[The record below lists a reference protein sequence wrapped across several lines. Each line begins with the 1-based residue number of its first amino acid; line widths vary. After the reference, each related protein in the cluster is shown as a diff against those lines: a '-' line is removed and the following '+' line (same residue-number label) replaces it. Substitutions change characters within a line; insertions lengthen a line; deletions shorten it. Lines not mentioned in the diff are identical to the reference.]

1 MIAPGSRARPLVL
14 VVDDDE
20 MMRLLASESLVG
32 SEFDVIE
39 AEDGASGLEIFDREH
54 PDLAVL
60 DVMMPG
66 LDGFA
71 VCQAIRQHPA
81 GARVPVL
88 MATGLEDL
96 KAIDR
101 AYELGATD
109 FLTKPLNV
117 GLLRHRLLYVWRN
130 HCNLMELDRSQQWLN
145 NAQRVA
151 KVGYFEWRWGAPL
164 VQVCPQAARVFGT
177 EARNGHVTVASIETQ
192 MGPAEM
198 KVVIQALE
206 GAKLAGTTVQ
216 RELQLSQNGFQ
227 RVVSLEAELHGE
239 GEDVRLVGVVQD
251 ITERRRA
258 EARLK
263 ELVSFDSVTGLPNR
277 RFFLTRAAD
286 LLATELGDGRSAGM
300 FSINVRNFRRVNESL
315 GPEAGDIALRELGA
329 RLSKVTQPIPG
340 QGLAQTALVGRLGG
354 DDFGLLLGPMSGSGD
369 TERTI
374 RAIEASLSD
383 PIMVFGREVYLDLRA
398 GVALAPQDTS
408 DPETLIRY
416 AAVASNHDAGA
427 ERTSWRFYDE
437 SMNARAKN
445 RLRLEGALRQAVA
458 KMSFELHYQ
467 PKISSRSE
475 RVVGTEALLRWND
488 PELGRVNPADFIPLA
503 ETLGLIVP
511 IGEWVLATACRE
523 AASWPSLISVAVNVS
538 AQHFVV
544 PGFVEL
550 VARVLAETGLE
561 PSRLQL
567 EITEGVLIRDAHLC
581 RDRLAA
587 LRALGVTIALDDFG
601 TGYSSLSYL
610 HHLPLDVLKID
621 RSFVKGLPGE
631 TGGLVPA
638 IIAMA
643 RSLGLHT
650 VAEGVETPEQLRTL
664 TALGCDE
671 IQGFYYSA
679 ARPPRELFAWIE
691 ERGMRTEGTSSATTV
706 LHDPTVDQLDDS
718 VAPIGQARVVG
729 DHQKR
734 GLQLAMKTSH

>member
-1 MIAPGSRARPLVL
+1 
-14 VVDDDE
+14 
-20 MMRLLASESLVG
+20 
-32 SEFDVIE
+32 
-39 AEDGASGLEIFDREH
+39 
-54 PDLAVL
+54 
-60 DVMMPG
+60 
-66 LDGFA
+66 
-71 VCQAIRQHPA
+71 
-81 GARVPVL
+81 
-88 MATGLEDL
+88 
-96 KAIDR
+96 
-101 AYELGATD
+101 
-109 FLTKPLNV
+109 
-117 GLLRHRLLYVWRN
+117 
-130 HCNLMELDRSQQWLN
+130 
-145 NAQRVA
+145 
-151 KVGYFEWRWGAPL
+151 
-164 VQVCPQAARVFGT
+164 
-177 EARNGHVTVASIETQ
+177 
-192 MGPAEM
+192 
-198 KVVIQALE
+198 
-206 GAKLAGTTVQ
+206 
-216 RELQLSQNGFQ
+216 
-227 RVVSLEAELHGE
+227 
-239 GEDVRLVGVVQD
+239 
-251 ITERRRA
+251 
-258 EARLK
+258 
-263 ELVSFDSVTGLPNR
+263 
-277 RFFLTRAAD
+277 
-286 LLATELGDGRSAGM
+286 
-300 FSINVRNFRRVNESL
+300 
-315 GPEAGDIALRELGA
+315 
-329 RLSKVTQPIPG
+329 
-340 QGLAQTALVGRLGG
+340 
-354 DDFGLLLGPMSGSGD
+354 
-369 TERTI
+369 
-374 RAIEASLSD
+374 
-383 PIMVFGREVYLDLRA
+383 
-398 GVALAPQDTS
+398 
-408 DPETLIRY
+408 
-416 AAVASNHDAGA
+416 
-427 ERTSWRFYDE
+427 
-437 SMNARAKN
+437 
-445 RLRLEGALRQAVA
+445 
-458 KMSFELHYQ
+458 
-467 PKISSRSE
+467 
-475 RVVGTEALLRWND
+475 
-488 PELGRVNPADFIPLA
+488 
-503 ETLGLIVP
+503 
-511 IGEWVLATACRE
+511 VLATACRE